1 MMRVKWLD
9 ISFGKEEI
17 ENIKNAL
24 SYGDISG
31 FSPIVDEF
39 EELCRDYVGCK
50 YALACSNGTAALIVS
65 FLAIKKILKKEIKI
79 GLPAWT
85 YIAPANAAS
94 LVGEPIF
101 YDSDLKTHNMKTDYD
116 DIVDVICPVDMA
128 GVPAEYDKLRTW
140 GLPIISDGA
149 ESFGSL
155 YKNKKVG
162 NLADITTTSFQS
174 AKVIITGEG
183 GMIFTDKREIMEH
196 CKNII
201 NQGYGPKGYT
211 EHSHIAEGYNFRL
224 SALNAAVGIAQLK
237 RIDKYLEIRKTTA
250 KIYDE
255 INNSII
261 EKHNIPDH
269 INSNFY
275 SYLIMVK
282 DKTNRDNLKKY
293 LISKGIETK
302 LWSPVFIHKPYQYI
316 TKSFTNVNYIY
327 NHHLRLPIHNNMTKN
342 QALYVADMINN
353 YKPI

>member
-1 MMRVKWLD
+1 MKVKWLD

-24 SYGDISG
+24 NYGDISG
-31 FSPIVDEF
+31 FSPIVDKF

-94 LVGEPIF
+94 LIGEPVF
-101 YDSDLKTHNMKTDYD
+101 YDSDLRTHNIQTNYD
-116 DIVDVICPVDMA
+116 NRVDVICPVDMA
-128 GVPAEYDKLRTW
+128 GIPAEYDKLKMW

-174 AKVIITGEG
+174 SKVIITGEG
-183 GMIFTDKREIMEH
+183 GMIFTDDRDIMKH

-211 EHSHIAEGYNFRL
+211 EHSHIARGYNFRL

-237 RIDKYLEIRKTTA
+237 ELRNILQY
-250 KIYDE
+250 
-255 INNSII
+255 
-261 EKHNIPDH
+261 EKLQQQ
-269 INSNFY
+269 F
-275 SYLIMVK
+275 
-282 DKTNRDNLKKY
+282 
-293 LISKGIETK
+293 
-302 LWSPVFIHKPYQYI
+302 
-316 TKSFTNVNYIY
+316 
-327 NHHLRLPIHNNMTKN
+327 
-342 QALYVADMINN
+342 MI
-353 YKPI
+353 K